1 MLQEVALK
9 QERIILDQG
18 HRIRAHRQMA
28 QRISNTYDLATV
40 SAAIC
45 EVATQALAMPYA
57 ALFMVESGQLR
68 RVEELAVLRGGLGR
82 VRQLLQRAQQEEE
95 KVVFSMQE
103 AGFLA
108 EVVGSGKVFWSDGLL
123 DPAARPPMLARQ
135 GLVSVLAV
143 PLVTEREVLGVF
155 VVGASEPRRF
165 EVGEQDLVADLVQQ
179 ATGAVVTARLYHQVL
194 ASQDQ
199 AVRMVRRLR
208 ELNVWLAEIAGHLT
222 VTGASD
228 ALVRGLVEMS
238 PGLRATVHL
247 LDAGRWS
254 IETSSEAI
262 AHPIPRLWADRL
274 AERQHAHVWVL
285 SEEDLLEPGWSGHGG
300 VVLLPIEHGQE
311 LLGVLEIVLA
321 TPADPSMLELFET
334 LVAHTSLTVQNA
346 RLVEQFERQAI
357 TDGLTGIFNRRYF
370 DERLAAEVH
379 RAQRYGHPLGLII
392 LDIDHFKAVNDV
404 LGHLG
409 GDAVLCEVAA
419 LLRDRVRKIDVVSR
433 YGGEEFA
440 VILPETGLQ
449 GVRYVAEKL
458 RAWIEEHPFEG
469 EERLPRGVITGSF
482 GVASSEMH
490 GGSPAEIIRCADLSL
505 YQAKAAGRNR
515 VGVPV
520 PPASTSQV

>member
-1 MLQEVALK
+1 
-9 QERIILDQG
+9 
-18 HRIRAHRQMA
+18 
-28 QRISNTYDLATV
+28 
-40 SAAIC
+40 
-45 EVATQALAMPYA
+45 
-57 ALFMVESGQLR
+57 
-68 RVEELAVLRGGLGR
+68 
-82 VRQLLQRAQQEEE
+82 
-95 KVVFSMQE
+95 
-103 AGFLA
+103 
-108 EVVGSGKVFWSDGLL
+108 
-123 DPAARPPMLARQ
+123 
-135 GLVSVLAV
+135 
-143 PLVTEREVLGVF
+143 
-155 VVGASEPRRF
+155 
-165 EVGEQDLVADLVQQ
+165 
-179 ATGAVVTARLYHQVL
+179 
-194 ASQDQ
+194 
-199 AVRMVRRLR
+199 
-208 ELNVWLAEIAGHLT
+208 
-222 VTGASD
+222 
-228 ALVRGLVEMS
+228 
-238 PGLRATVHL
+238 
-247 LDAGRWS
+247 
-254 IETSSEAI
+254 
-262 AHPIPRLWADRL
+262 
-274 AERQHAHVWVL
+274 
-285 SEEDLLEPGWSGHGG
+285 
-300 VVLLPIEHGQE
+300 
-311 LLGVLEIVLA
+311 
-321 TPADPSMLELFET
+321 MLELFET

-379 RAQRYGHPLGLII
+379 RAQRYEHPLGLII